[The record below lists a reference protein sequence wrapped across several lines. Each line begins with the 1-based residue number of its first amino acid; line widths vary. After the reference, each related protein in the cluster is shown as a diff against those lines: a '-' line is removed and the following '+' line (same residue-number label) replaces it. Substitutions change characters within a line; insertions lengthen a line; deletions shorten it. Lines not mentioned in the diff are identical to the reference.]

1 MKLVL
6 AISILV
12 SLINAQGFDQLF
24 VGARPLSMGGAFVAL
39 ADDGNVV
46 TWNPAG
52 LPRLRR
58 TEFTLTY
65 TNLYNLG
72 INQSYFGFT
81 RPIIYKD
88 KMALGFDWLNNGFDD
103 GELGYSEN
111 KLNFSLGY
119 QPHRFYQ

>member
-65 TNLYNLG
+65 TNLYNLELISPILDLQG
-72 INQSYFGFT
+72 RSFT
-81 RPIIYKD
+81 RIK
-88 KMALGFDWLNNGFDD
+88 W
-103 GELGYSEN
+103 
-111 KLNFSLGY
+111 
-119 QPHRFYQ
+119 H